1 MSSHP
6 ERRIPSELF
15 RPGEGARPP
24 FLAGRAV
31 EQRILADAAKELD
44 ERDDQGRANVSQNIV
59 LYGPRGNGKTALT
72 LWLEELAADKRRGW
86 TLVRVNAG
94 ESGGD
99 PAALAKLLAPEP
111 WRKQVLESGFRASA
125 FGLPVSLP
133 ARTDGTWSI
142 AQALAS
148 RLART
153 PALVVIDEAH
163 MLGAPA
169 SRLLLNA
176 SHELRAAG
184 APLLLVLAGTPELE
198 DVLQSAKASHWERGR
213 KMPLGRLAAEHAPSA
228 FLTPLETHGATMTED
243 ALNIA
248 LQEAAG
254 YPFFIQLFGRHLV
267 EAMNHAQSLEADKAI
282 VERAAKGFHR
292 DQGEFYKGRR
302 NELRMHGTLP
312 AAAAWGAISGFG
324 EGASC
329 DLVLAAMTPHCD
341 DADEVWRHLQRS
353 GALWETGEG
362 VQAGIPSLL
371 DSAVRAAGPAA
382 EDAYRAGLAIGRDW
396 AR

>member
-15 RPGEGARPP
+15 RPGEGVRPP

-31 EQRILADAAKELD
+31 EQQILADAAKELD

-72 LWLEELAADKRRGW
+72 LWLEEFAADKRRGW
-86 TLVRVNAG
+86 TPVRVNAG

-99 PAALAKLLAPEP
+99 PAVLAKLLAPEP
-111 WRKQVLESGFRASA
+111 WRKRAMESGFRASA
-125 FGLPVSLP
+125 FGLRVSLP
-133 ARTDGTWSI
+133 ARTDGDWSI

-148 RLART
+148 RLARG
-153 PALVVIDEAH
+153 PSLVIINEAH
-163 MLGAPA
+163 MVGAPA

-228 FLTPLETHGATMTED
+228 FLTPLQTHGAAMTED
-243 ALNIA
+243 ALDIA

-254 YPFFIQLFGRHLV
+254 DRKSV
-267 EAMNHAQSLEADKAI
+267 
-282 VERAAKGFHR
+282 V
-292 DQGEFYKGRR
+292 
-302 NELRMHGTLP
+302 
-312 AAAAWGAISGFG
+312 
-324 EGASC
+324 
-329 DLVLAAMTPHCD
+329 
-341 DADEVWRHLQRS
+341 
-353 GALWETGEG
+353 
-362 VQAGIPSLL
+362 
-371 DSAVRAAGPAA
+371 
-382 EDAYRAGLAIGRDW
+382 
-396 AR
+396 